1 MWMSTS
7 LSCGSEVLVVV
18 VSVLGELEVS
28 VDGAVL
34 ALPRGLARSLLMS
47 LVVDLD
53 RPIPDDDLIERLWG
67 EAAPANAHF
76 SLRNTVSRLRS
87 LLGHDVIGRD
97 SVGYRMSSAAVHT
110 DIAEL
115 AEALAACDTLSP
127 DQQAERVEAALRL
140 VRGPAFAAVR
150 NEWWAA
156 RAVAAAD
163 EQVAAA
169 EERWA
174 DLRLANGQVGGDL
187 GRFRAQALDKPMRET
202 RWRQLVD
209 ALVLDA
215 RRAEALR
222 AAHEARRALAEFGLS
237 VGPELR
243 EAERRA
249 LIESGDG
256 PSTLTPG
263 AAALEAARAWPMVGR
278 GAVLRSLSASPS
290 AAPVSW
296 IVGSSGSGVSR
307 TLAEMAA
314 LVRGGGVLVC
324 AVDVEA
330 AGRGHR
336 MLDALGA
343 EFRAARLLLSS
354 AVETEAELSE
364 SSPMPE
370 VREARIRSELAKA
383 MADIAGHSRLL
394 VVLDDVQLL
403 STSDARV
410 VAHLVRVARENDLD
424 VAFVCGEE
432 VDVVGSGVLRCAL
445 ADELGELEP
454 DDATLRLGPLEVG
467 DVVDLVDELRPG
479 LPTGEARRLAEAV
492 VGATLGHPLSTAE
505 LVRHQLIV
513 GSDAPLPVS
522 LEDAIQARLSRL
534 GNAAVDVV
542 RVVAAAGRPVGAAVV
557 AEATPA
563 TRAAARSAIQRLL
576 DERLLVELDGG
587 RLEIRMAQLE
597 AAALRSLSWSEVTR
611 IRRRLVDLLEAQHD
625 DQPLLVHLLLGMR
638 TGGSKHDH
646 RLDTLVRDLLDRHVQ
661 ATDFESAVVL
671 ARHYLSAV
679 GAVDAHDA
687 LGLEIRV
694 LIATALFATGAAAEA
709 NSLVELVAARA
720 EVLDLP
726 ELVADAL
733 LARGPIDTGSS
744 DAEHIAQRAAAV
756 LPQLAAN
763 DVERRVRLSCWAAHH
778 LFNLGQ
784 YDRAVAMLD
793 AVEADVNAA
802 ARPLWKSLLLTMR
815 VQQQM
820 CLEGRPRLAS
830 KALDELSAWHRLT
843 GDESAGIG
851 SATMGLAVA
860 SCTGSFDDVRAA
872 AEAIRAAG
880 RTMPRPDLRWLP
892 EAANAA
898 VLLATGDVVA
908 AETAM
913 GAAESLGERLS
924 VSGAR
929 GAAISQRLLLM
940 LEGGSLG
947 SMAPLMAPFAGSTE
961 VPAALIGAWGL
972 ACVQAADRESAA
984 QAGQILR
991 ATGSV
996 LRGVGAGW
1004 PLVAMCAAEV
1014 AASTSD
1020 AELGRIVFDELRTWT
1035 GAGLAVYGLVHV
1047 GPADLWLGLC
1057 ASVMGQ
1063 RATAERL
1070 LDDAIAQE
1078 RRRGGAY
1085 WEKRA
1090 LLARER
1096 LDGNP

>member
-1 MWMSTS
+1 
-7 LSCGSEVLVVV
+7 
-18 VSVLGELEVS
+18 
-28 VDGAVL
+28 
-34 ALPRGLARSLLMS
+34 
-47 LVVDLD
+47 
-53 RPIPDDDLIERLWG
+53 
-67 EAAPANAHF
+67 
-76 SLRNTVSRLRS
+76 
-87 LLGHDVIGRD
+87 
-97 SVGYRMSSAAVHT
+97 
-110 DIAEL
+110 
-115 AEALAACDTLSP
+115 
-127 DQQAERVEAALRL
+127 
-140 VRGPAFAAVR
+140 
-150 NEWWAA
+150 EWWAA
-156 RAVAAAD
+156 RAVAEAD

-174 DLRLANGQVGGDL
+174 ELCLANRPVGGEL
-187 GRFRAQALDKPMRET
+187 GRLRAQALEKPMREA
-202 RWRQLVD
+202 RWRQLID

-237 VGPELR
+237 AGPELR

-249 LIESGDG
+249 LVEPGDE

-263 AAALEAARAWPMVGR
+263 AAALEAARAWPIVGR
-278 GAVLRSLSASPS
+278 GAVLRSLSGLPA

-296 IVGSSGSGVSR
+296 IVGPSGSGVSR

-314 LVRGGGVLVC
+314 LVRDGCVLVC

-336 MLDALGA
+336 TLDALAA
-343 EFRAARLLLSS
+343 EFRAAQLLLSS
-354 AVETEAELSE
+354 TVEPVAELGE
-364 SSPMPE
+364 PSPMPE
-370 VREARIRSELAKA
+370 VREARIRRELATA
-383 MADIAGHSRLL
+383 MADIAARSRLL
-394 VVLDDVQLL
+394 VALDDVQLL

-410 VAHLVRVARENDLD
+410 VAHLVRVARENGLD

-432 VDVVGSGVLRCAL
+432 ADVVGSGVLRRAL
-445 ADELGELEP
+445 ADELAEL
-454 DDATLRLGPLEVG
+454 DDATVRLGPLELG
-467 DVVDLVDELRPG
+467 DVVELVSELGPG
-479 LPTGEARRLAEAV
+479 LSADEARRLAEAV
-492 VGATLGHPLSTAE
+492 MGATLGHPLSTAE

-513 GSDAPLPVS
+513 GPGAPLPVS

-542 RVVAAAGRPVGAAVV
+542 RVVAAARRPVGAAVV

-597 AAALRSLSWSEVTR
+597 SAALRSLSWSEVTR

-625 DQPLLVHLLLGMR
+625 DQSLLVHLLLDMR
-638 TGGSKHDH
+638 TGRSKHDH

-661 ATDFESAVVL
+661 ATDFEGAVVL
-671 ARHYLSAV
+671 ARHYLPAV
-679 GAVDAHDA
+679 GAVDALDA

-694 LIATALFATGAAAEA
+694 LIATAMFATGDVAEA

-720 EVLDLP
+720 EALDLP

-756 LPQLAAN
+756 LPQLAAD